1 MCNQGNKRILNSVKR
16 LSCQLELIGDTTFRS
31 SFELTKLCQREVTS
45 ETILSHMCPEDPSNG
60 KQRPK
65 TSVSANLSEIL
76 KQFQKYLEVLKY
88 WLKSIRGKWWDLSGS
103 VSGVFDPYR
112 GLWSSPKKNLGHFC
126 GRFWPS
132 LAPCQPCGFLWS
144 QMACT
149 GVPHIAL
156 HLLWSTRTY
165 WVGMGHFRPFK
176 VLSLFGRF

>member
-1 MCNQGNKRILNSVKR
+1 MITQILFESLQANTHLIIVFTMCNQGTKRILNSVKR

-88 WLKSIRGKWWDLSGS
+88 
-103 VSGVFDPYR
+103 
-112 GLWSSPKKNLGHFC
+112 
-126 GRFWPS
+126 
-132 LAPCQPCGFLWS
+132 
-144 QMACT
+144 
-149 GVPHIAL
+149 
-156 HLLWSTRTY
+156 
-165 WVGMGHFRPFK
+165 
-176 VLSLFGRF
+176 